1 MEKDRC
7 KEVNKSTVYLYAGS
21 CSVIVLLLLLLL
33 LLSEML
39 LLRLPTPVC
48 CPAGRKF

>member
-7 KEVNKSTVYLYAGS
+7 KEVNKSTVYLYAGC
-21 CSVIVLLLLLLL
+21 CSVVVLLLLL

>member
-7 KEVNKSTVYLYAGS
+7 KEVNKSTVYLYAGC
-21 CSVIVLLLLLLL
+21 CSVVVLLLLLL